1 MTLAELLVTDTEHIY
16 NIDEH
21 AVAAT
26 YYTVDGA
33 VIDLSVLID
42 IGDEMS
48 ANAVGSNPAS
58 VATIRVRSDLVT
70 DPQPDD
76 LVAIAGVS
84 WRIMRAIR
92 GEVGTWVL
100 EGVKD
105 ERLGAR

>member
-16 NIDEH
+16 NTDEH

-33 VIDLSVLID
+33 AIDLAVLVD

-48 ANAVGSNPAS
+48 AGAVGSNPAS
-58 VATIRVRSDLVT
+58 VATIRVRSDLVA

-76 LVAIAGVS
+76 VVTIAGVS
-84 WRIMRAIR
+84 WRVLRIVRS
-92 GEVGTWVL
+92 ETGTWVL